1 MTARFIIT
9 AKLKDRVAVLDLDD
23 FIEEYYPVGVVQDL
37 MSRNSNQ
44 FISLVPLSEE
54 VYLCQVSILGACIA
68 EYYAQQTH
76 LISGKAKLAGV
87 EALLYVVRAKDN
99 ALYAFSTSANICL
112 VLELPIKREHRN
124 GVVRVPTFA
133 TFFMPFSLALPYH
146 DATYAEV
153 KIRNGGTIPVNV
165 HTIEDDHFAVVFLNE
180 NKCETVTLSCEMFRS
195 FTLRDFTLGLRDTCV
210 KNLTLDLV
218 RANNA
223 AFSFESAFECNSVI
237 EKVVSSSR
245 MTCKAKNF
253 HCTFNGCSSL
263 KDVNLGS
270 MNTSI
275 AGSSSLDFMFGGCTS
290 LVHADLRWLDMSNVI
305 NAANMFK
312 NCASLRTVNFQ
323 RGASLKF
330 GLVCYDMFD
339 GCNQLSL
346 KGVGADANLSMIRD
360 EAVKW
365 IKKRDQ
371 RENNSR
377 GN

>member
-37 MSRNSNQ
+37 MSRNPNQ
-44 FISLVPLSEE
+44 FISLVPLKEE
-54 VYLCQVSILGACIA
+54 VYLCKVSILGACIA

-76 LISGKAKLAGV
+76 SISGKAVLAGV
-87 EALLYVVRAKDN
+87 KTLLYVIRAKDN

-112 VLELPIKREHRN
+112 VFELPIRREHRN

-133 TFFMPFSLALPYH
+133 TFFMPFHVASPYY

-165 HTIEDDHFAVVFLNE
+165 HTIEDDHFTVVFLNE
-180 NKCETVTLSCEMFRS
+180 SKCDTVTLSCEMFRS
-195 FTLRDFTLGLRDTCV
+195 FTLKDITLGLRDTCV

-218 RANNA
+218 RPNNA
-223 AFSFESAFECNSVI
+223 SFSFENAFECNSVI
-237 EKVVSSSR
+237 EEVVSSPR

-275 AGSSSLDFMFGGCTS
+275 VGSSSLDFMFGGCTS
-290 LVHADLRWLDMSNVI
+290 LVHADLRWLDMSKVI
-305 NAANMFK
+305 NAANMFQH
-312 NCASLRTVNFQ
+312 CVSLRTVNFQ

-330 GLVCYDMFD
+330 GLVCYNMFE
-339 GCNQLSL
+339 GCDQLSL
-346 KGVGADANLSMIRD
+346 SGVGVDSSLSLVK
-360 EAVKW
+360 EAAVKW
-365 IKKRDQ
+365 IRKRDSNK
-371 RENNSR
+371 EVSR
-377 GN
+377 WN

>member
-37 MSRNSNQ
+37 MSRNPNQ

-54 VYLCQVSILGACIA
+54 VYLCQVSVLGACIA

-87 EALLYVVRAKDN
+87 EALLYVIRAKDN
-99 ALYAFSTSANICL
+99 ALYAFSTSDNICL

-133 TFFMPFSLALPYH
+133 TFFTPFSVPSPYY

-165 HTIEDDHFAVVFLNE
+165 HTIKDDHLAVVFLNE
-180 NKCETVTLSCEMFRS
+180 SKCDTVTLSCEMFRS
-195 FTLRDFTLGLRDTCV
+195 FTLRDITLGLRDTCV

-218 RANNA
+218 RADNA
-223 AFSFESAFECNSVI
+223 SFSFEDAFGCNSVI

-263 KDVNLGS
+263 KDVDLGS

-305 NAANMFK
+305 NATNMFK
-312 NCASLRTVNFQ
+312 NCASLRTVNFK
-323 RGASLKF
+323 RGATLKF
-330 GLVCYDMFD
+330 GLVCYDMFN

-346 KGVGADANLSMIRD
+346 KGVGVDANLSMIRD

-365 IKKRDQ
+365 IRKRDQ
-371 RENNSR
+371 RENKSR

>member
-37 MSRNSNQ
+37 MSRNPNQ

-87 EALLYVVRAKDN
+87 EALLYVIRAKDN
-99 ALYAFSTSANICL
+99 ALYAFSTSANVCL

-124 GVVRVPTFA
+124 GVIRVPTFA
-133 TFFMPFSLALPYH
+133 TFFSPFNVASPFY

-153 KIRNGGTIPVNV
+153 RIRNRGTVPVNV
-165 HTIEDDHFAVVFLNE
+165 HTITDDHLAVVFLNE
-180 NKCETVTLSCEMFRS
+180 SKCDTVTLSCEMFRS
-195 FTLRDFTLGLRDTCV
+195 FTLRDITLGLRDTCV

-218 RANNA
+218 RADNA
-223 AFSFESAFECNSVI
+223 SFSFENAFECNSVI

-245 MTCKAKNF
+245 MTCKAKHF
-253 HCTFNGCSSL
+253 HCTFNDCSSL
-263 KDVNLGS
+263 KDVDLGS

-275 AGSSSLDFMFGGCTS
+275 AGSSSLDFMFCGCTS

-305 NAANMFK
+305 NATNMFK
-312 NCASLRTVNFQ
+312 NCVSLRTVNFR
-323 RGASLKF
+323 RGATLKF

-339 GCNQLSL
+339 GCTQLYL
-346 KGVGADANLSMIRD
+346 KGVRVDANLPMIRD

-365 IKKRDQ
+365 IRKRDQ
-371 RENNSR
+371 RENKSR